1 MYSLAVHVIFVFH
14 LFVYFRKEMEEEE
27 RRIGEERRKLE
38 EEEEARRELERGRL
52 REVSQLFDSR

>member
-52 REVSQLFDSR
+52 REVSP